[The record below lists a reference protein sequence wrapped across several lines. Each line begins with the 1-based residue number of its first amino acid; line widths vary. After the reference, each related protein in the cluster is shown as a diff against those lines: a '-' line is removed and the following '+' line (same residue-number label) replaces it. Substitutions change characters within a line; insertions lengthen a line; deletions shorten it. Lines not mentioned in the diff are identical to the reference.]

1 MVLGGN
7 SGQGPSHVNEDIV
20 WLSLIKMFPQGC
32 CIHGLIKN
40 VIADVIK
47 RCVMIH
53 DNNYAVGKTNAH
65 DRINVHDTRKSV
77 PDFITDKSG
86 QMQELFTDADQ
97 NLVADDTPDNL

>member
-1 MVLGGN
+1 
-7 SGQGPSHVNEDIV
+7 
-20 WLSLIKMFPQGC
+20 
-32 CIHGLIKN
+32 
-40 VIADVIK
+40 
-47 RCVMIH
+47 MIH